1 MSFDYPEYKTSSPDW
16 YLLLKENARKNRM
29 KMTEAEA
36 CLWEAL
42 RNIPRPYKFRRQH
55 IIGDYIADFAC
66 LTKMLVIEIDG
77 GYHTTDEQK
86 HYDEMRTESLE
97 RMGFTVIRF
106 TNEEVMS
113 NRQNVIETIKEF
125 IYK

>member
-16 YLLLKENARKNRM
+16 YLLLKENARKNRR
-29 KMTEAEA
+29 KMTEA
-36 CLWEAL
+36 CLWEVL

-66 LTKMLVIEIDG
+66 LTKMLIIEIDG

>member
-16 YLLLKENARKNRM
+16 YLLLKENARKNSR
-29 KMTEAEA
+29 KMTEA
-36 CLWEAL
+36 CLWEVL

>member
-16 YLLLKENARKNRM
+16 YLLLKENARKNSR
-29 KMTEAEA
+29 KMTEA
-36 CLWEAL
+36 CLWEVL

-66 LTKMLVIEIDG
+66 LTKMLIIEIDG